1 MLTIKW
7 KFGKHKVADEQR
19 TGNTKQET
27 RSETKKQEKKKRK
40 WRRRKMI
47 EKKEKSVTKGF
58 DIAEPV
64 GSLKTE
70 GAKERGEE

>member
-1 MLTIKW
+1 M
-7 KFGKHKVADEQR
+7 
-19 TGNTKQET
+19 
-27 RSETKKQEKKKRK
+27 
-40 WRRRKMI
+40 M